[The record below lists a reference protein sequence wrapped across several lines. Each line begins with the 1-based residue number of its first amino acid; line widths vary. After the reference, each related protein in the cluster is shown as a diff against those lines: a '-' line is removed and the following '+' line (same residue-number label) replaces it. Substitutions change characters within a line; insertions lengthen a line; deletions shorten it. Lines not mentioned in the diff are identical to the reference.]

1 MKYQEIDI
9 EGYWKIIVC
18 YNVYLGQ
25 DNAGFTHTDFSKK
38 LSIVGIGITTSKK
51 QFINTISHEAKHLQ
65 SHICQYYQVSEDSED
80 AAYLLGYIMM
90 KMYEVFKYYI

>member
-38 LSIVGIGITTSKK
+38 LSIVGIGMTTSKK
-51 QFINTISHEAKHLQ
+51 QFINTISHEAKHAQ

>member
-1 MKYQEIDI
+1 MRQDIDI
-9 EGYWKIIVC
+9 DGYWHIIVV
-18 YNVYLGQ
+18 YNVFLGQ

-38 LSIVGIGITTSKK
+38 LSIVGIGMTTSKK
-51 QFINTISHEAKHLQ
+51 QFINTISHEAKHIQ

>member
-1 MKYQEIDI
+1 M
-9 EGYWKIIVC
+9 
-18 YNVYLGQ
+18 
-25 DNAGFTHTDFSKK
+25 
-38 LSIVGIGITTSKK
+38 TTSRK
-51 QFINTISHEAKHLQ
+51 QFINTISHEAKHIQ

>member
-1 MKYQEIDI
+1 MRYQEIDI
-9 EGYWKIIVC
+9 EGYWKLIIC
-18 YNVYLGQ
+18 YNVFLGQ
-25 DNAGFTHTDFSKK
+25 DDAGFTHTDFSKK

-51 QFINTISHEAKHLQ
+51 QFINTISHEAKHVQ

>member
-38 LSIVGIGITTSKK
+38 LSIVGIGMTTSRK
-51 QFINTISHEAKHLQ
+51 QFINTISHEAKHIQ

>member
-38 LSIVGIGITTSKK
+38 LSVVGIGMTTSKK
-51 QFINTISHEAKHLQ
+51 QFINTISHEAKHIQ

>member
-38 LSIVGIGITTSKK
+38 LSIVGIGMTTSKK
-51 QFINTISHEAKHLQ
+51 QFINTISHEAKHIQ

>member
-1 MKYQEIDI
+1 MRQDIDI
-9 EGYWKIIVC
+9 DGYWHIIVV
-18 YNVYLGQ
+18 YNVFLGQ
-25 DNAGFTHTDFSKK
+25 DNAGFTHTDFSKR
-38 LSIVGIGITTSKK
+38 LSIVGIGMTTSKK
-51 QFINTISHEAKHLQ
+51 QFINTISHEAKHIQ